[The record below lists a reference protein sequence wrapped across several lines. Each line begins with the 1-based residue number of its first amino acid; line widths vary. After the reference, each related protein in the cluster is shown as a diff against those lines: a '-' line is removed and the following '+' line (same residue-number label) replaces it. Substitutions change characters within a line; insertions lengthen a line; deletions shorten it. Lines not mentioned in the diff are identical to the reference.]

1 MTPDVYAQN
10 LLERTGNNEIVW
22 TRLRKDFNEKYDAT
36 VDGARVEICEASA
49 GGVGGG
55 IKIFL
60 ISSKDGQ
67 EKIIYE
73 PQIHISQA
81 PIGTILRAAGWCSR
95 AICRFFGWRDFP
107 EESFLKEP
115 ETPEARENERLRIAL
130 NNLYRRVVRQSD
142 SAVILPHHR

>member
-10 LLERTGNNEIVW
+10 LLERTRNNEIVW
-22 TRLRKDFNEKYDAT
+22 IRLQKDFQERHETT
-36 VDGARVEICEASA
+36 VDGARIEICEAPA
-49 GGVGGG
+49 GGANGGM
-55 IKIFL
+55 KIFL

-67 EKIIYE
+67 AETIYE

-130 NNLYRRVVRQSD
+130 NNLYRRVVRQSY
-142 SAVILPHHR
+142 STVILPHHR

>member
-10 LLERTGNNEIVW
+10 LLERTRNNEIVW
-22 TRLRKDFNEKYDAT
+22 IRLQKDFQERHETT
-36 VDGARVEICEASA
+36 VDGARIEIYEAPA
-49 GGVGGG
+49 GGANGGM
-55 IKIFL
+55 KIFL

-67 EKIIYE
+67 AETIYE

>member
-10 LLERTGNNEIVW
+10 LLERTRNNEIVW
-22 TRLRKDFNEKYDAT
+22 IRLQKDFQERHETT
-36 VDGARVEICEASA
+36 VDGARIEICEAPA
-49 GGVGGG
+49 GGANGGM
-55 IKIFL
+55 KIFL

-67 EKIIYE
+67 AETIYE

-115 ETPEARENERLRIAL
+115 ETPEARERERLRIAL
-130 NNLYRRVVRQSD
+130 NNLYRRVAR
-142 SAVILPHHR
+142 

>member
-22 TRLRKDFNEKYDAT
+22 TRLRKDFNERHETT
-36 VDGARVEICEASA
+36 VDGARIEICEAPA
-49 GGVGGG
+49 GGANGGM
-55 IKIFL
+55 KIFL

-67 EKIIYE
+67 AETIYE